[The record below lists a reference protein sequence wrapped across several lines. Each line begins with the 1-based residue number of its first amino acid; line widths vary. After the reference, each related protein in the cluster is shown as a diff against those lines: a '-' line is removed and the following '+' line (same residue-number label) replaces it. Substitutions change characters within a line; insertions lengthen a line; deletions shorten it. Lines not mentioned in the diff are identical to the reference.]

1 MAIKLNRR
9 SCFYIL
15 LTVLCLLLLVRYSFR
30 IEIPRIVLTAIIII
44 IAFIG
49 DKNEILAITIGC
61 IPLQNAI
68 DFYICLMICAVILV
82 FKNYKQVKIGYAVLL
97 VAGMII
103 WELVHCFFFDY
114 SPKLLLVSLVPLIFI
129 AVILSTDIKGNDYAF
144 IVRIMALLTCYMCII
159 VLITNIVSADGNI
172 MKAFVNLRR
181 LGILSEEETLLGG
194 EINPNSLGIVN
205 VLGITGILQIRALG
219 QKKRSDIVLV
229 FIMLV
234 FGMLTLSRTFLVCL
248 AVMFVLVLFGQRN
261 DLKKTVSIL
270 GGTVIICVA
279 LIAVTSWLFPELLE
293 NFFERFQ
300 VKDITTGRI
309 DIMGAYHE
317 YIVNNPEVM
326 GFGIGLTDFNERITG
341 AYSISRH
348 VPHNSIQEIILCW
361 GIPGLLMIILMVF
374 VMIVQAKRY
383 GKKKMLLNYIPLI
396 IILVK
401 AMAGQLLTSGY
412 TLLALVFAYLSLC
425 QNFSDTKKEKL
436 SL

>member
-172 MKAFVNLRR
+172 LKAFVNLRR

-219 QKKRSDIVLV
+219 QKKWSDIALV

-261 DLKKTVSIL
+261 NLKKMKN
-270 GGTVIICVA
+270 
-279 LIAVTSWLFPELLE
+279 LIS
-293 NFFERFQ
+293 
-300 VKDITTGRI
+300 
-309 DIMGAYHE
+309 Y
-317 YIVNNPEVM
+317 
-326 GFGIGLTDFNERITG
+326 
-341 AYSISRH
+341 
-348 VPHNSIQEIILCW
+348 
-361 GIPGLLMIILMVF
+361 
-374 VMIVQAKRY
+374 
-383 GKKKMLLNYIPLI
+383 
-396 IILVK
+396 
-401 AMAGQLLTSGY
+401 
-412 TLLALVFAYLSLC
+412 
-425 QNFSDTKKEKL
+425 
-436 SL
+436 